1 MQTNNQKIYYPAP
14 GDTALAQTQMSML
27 ATSVDSAITQTD
39 GAQSARVD
47 GVEATARALA
57 STVATETADRKAGDE
72 ALAMSVNRMAVPDT
86 GWRDIGFASTLS
98 VAPGS
103 ASDKK
108 IPFLHIRRIGNEVM
122 VRGWVG
128 IDAGSNS
135 LLATIPTGFRA
146 APSNLK
152 VGGDYS
158 AFWAYQLPTAY
169 YGDIAPSG
177 QGIVQYVPW
186 QQAIWV
192 TDTSDASVLVGSG
205 AGFTGSWVADDA
217 FPDVSSLPGTEYTA
231 PVNPNS
237 STSKVTVDTVNA
249 DLQSE
254 KARSQQIDTAQGD
267 RLTKLEAGLASEVSR
282 SSQADSAHDSKI
294 SSLEKRT
301 SSLETFQ
308 SGNDWKTLVVNPSMP
323 GWAIEGTGVLV
334 STHPDGK
341 VCSWTAT
348 VRRSAETFTIGKG
361 KWFTVG
367 TVSPAPSPKSGNT
380 GRGVGQATGTSF
392 EVQITEFGQLQVWSA
407 NDLPMAKG
415 SGALNIAVNWISG

>member
-27 ATSVDSAITQTD
+27 ATSVDSAITQKD

-98 VAPGS
+98 VVPGS
-103 ASDKK
+103 ISNKQ

-122 VRGWVG
+122 VRGWVS
-128 IDAGSNS
+128 INAGSDS
-135 LLATIPTGFRA
+135 LLANIPTGFRA
-146 APSNLK
+146 ASSKLK
-152 VGGDYS
+152 VGSDDS
-158 AFWAYQLPTAY
+158 AYWAYQLPTAY
-169 YGDIAPSG
+169 YGDYAPSG
-177 QGIVQYVPW
+177 QGIVQYTPW
-186 QQAIWV
+186 QQAIRV
-192 TDTSDASVLVGSG
+192 TDTSAASVLVTG

-217 FPDVSSLPGTEYTA
+217 FPDMSSLPGTEYTA
-231 PVNPNS
+231 PVNPNG

-301 SSLETFQ
+301 SSLESFQ
-308 SGNDWKTLVVNPSMP
+308 SGNDWKTLVVNPTMP
-323 GWAIEGTGVLV
+323 GWDIRGTGVLV

-341 VCSWTAT
+341 VCSWTAAVT
-348 VRRSAETFTIGKG
+348 RTAETFTIGG
-361 KWFTVG
+361 RKWFTVG

-380 GRGVGQATGTSF
+380 GRGVGQALGNSF
-392 EVQITEFGQLQVWSA
+392 EVQITDVGQLQVWSA
-407 NDLPMAKG
+407 NDLLMTRG
-415 SGALNIAVNWISG
+415 SGTLNIAVNWISG